1 MAAYASINFKMVPQR
16 LRKIYYHR
24 FMINPQRIIYGT
36 SMPKYTIE
44 DGTKTWL
51 DSKYEGDS
59 YKQFD
64 SIWEYMNSI
73 SNQ

>member
-1 MAAYASINFKMVPQR
+1 MLIEND
-16 LRKIYYHR
+16 IYR
-24 FMINPQRIIYGT
+24 T

-44 DGTKTWL
+44 DGTKTWF
-51 DSKYEGDS
+51 DSKYAGYS